1 MTGFKLAVQES
12 RPKKQASPGKSVTR
26 KNYPSFAAS
35 QELPEAKTVRM
46 SQQQFLGSPWK
57 VPGALANPVDMHIL
71 DIQTTNQDKGHLLF
85 PEIPQIAF
93 KLRCD
98 THISVFH
105 PDEW

>member
-1 MTGFKLAVQES
+1 MSCLIIW
-12 RPKKQASPGKSVTR
+12 
-26 KNYPSFAAS
+26 
-35 QELPEAKTVRM
+35 LEAKINSHV

-105 PDEW
+105 PAEW